1 MIGNGR
7 AEAGYT
13 AILAAFDAFQARF
26 LMVTRRAALRFVT
39 REWGLGQRDAAERL
53 ALYREHV
60 DAAIEVVRAR
70 LGDAACDANL
80 WPAMKRAYDT
90 AVAWRD
96 DAALAA
102 TFFNSVSRK
111 MFTTV
116 GVDARLEFTEAGVE
130 RTETE
135 GFEEGAPALFFTYF
149 YDGDARG
156 LIDRVLADFAWP
168 IPYRDADSDAAAIAT
183 AIDARTR
190 DLWGSEGWDAAE
202 LLRPVFYRNKGA
214 YIVGRLRHG
223 GQVIPLVL
231 ALLHQDEGIV
241 VDAVL
246 LTADEA
252 SIVFGFS
259 WSYFH
264 VEVTR
269 PEAMVDFLRTIM
281 PLKRRDELFTSLGY
295 NKHGKTVL
303 YRTLMRHLEESGE
316 RFEEAEG
323 EEGMVMMV
331 FTLPQLNVVFK
342 IIKDAFPF
350 PKRTS
355 RQQVMDKYHLVFV
368 RDRVGRLADAQEFEH
383 LEFREETFGAPLLAK
398 LHAVAARSVVRD
410 GAHVVV
416 RHLYTERRVT
426 PLNLYLRHAEPEA
439 ARDAVLDYGNAIK
452 DLAAAN
458 IFAGDMLLKNF
469 GVSRHGRV
477 ICYDYDE
484 LVLLTDCV
492 FRALPHSDD
501 PHDEMAAEP
510 WFSVSESDV
519 FPEEFAAFLV
529 PPGELGEI
537 FLGAHA
543 DLLSLEYWRS
553 MQQRV
558 ASGELFDVFP
568 YRQGRRIPRP
578 RRAETSPR

>member
-7 AEAGYT
+7 TDPGFT
-13 AILAAFDAFQARF
+13 AILAAFDAYQGRF
-26 LMVTRRAALRFVT
+26 HAITRRAAARFVR
-39 REWGLGQRDAAERL
+39 REWSLGQRDAAERL
-53 ALYREHV
+53 ALYKEHV
-60 DAAIEVVRAR
+60 DAAVRAVNER
-70 LGDAACDANL
+70 LGPDACD
-80 WPAMKRAYDT
+80 PAVWTNMMRAYET
-90 AVAWRD
+90 AIGWRD
-96 DAALAA
+96 DGALAA
-102 TFFNSVSRK
+102 TFFNSVSRRV
-111 MFTTV
+111 FTTV
-116 GVDARLEFTEAGVE
+116 GVDARVEFTEAGAE
-130 RTETE
+130 RAETE
-135 GFEEGAPALFFTYF
+135 GFEEGAPALFATYF

-156 LIDRVLADFAWP
+156 LIERILADFAWSVP
-168 IPYRDADSDAAAIAT
+168 FRDANGDAAAVAT
-183 AIDARTR
+183 AIEARTR

-202 LLRPVFYRNKGA
+202 LLRTVFYRNKGA

-231 ALLHQDEGIV
+231 ALLHLDEGIV

-281 PLKRRDELFTSLGY
+281 PVKRRDELFTSLGY

-303 YRTLMRHLEESGE
+303 YRTLMRHLDDSGE

-323 EEGMVMMV
+323 EEGLVMMV
-331 FTLPQLNVVFK
+331 FTLRQLNVVFK

-383 LEFREETFGAPLLAK
+383 LEFRRGAFQEPLLAK
-398 LHAVAARSVVRD
+398 LRAVASRSVAVEQDR
-410 GAHVVV
+410 VVV

-426 PLNLYLRHAEPEA
+426 PLNLYLRQADAEA

-484 LVLLTDCV
+484 LVLLTDCT

-501 PHDEMAAEP
+501 PLDEMSAEP
-510 WFSVSESDV
+510 WFSVGESDV
-519 FPEEFAAFLV
+519 FPEEFEAFLV
-529 PPGELGEI
+529 PPGDLRDV

-543 DLLSLEYWRS
+543 DLLSLAYWRT

-568 YRQGRRIPRP
+568 YRQGRRLKAGSTGQLFAP
-578 RRAETSPR
+578 